1 MIAHV
6 EGSPALNLVRRLALA
21 AAAGAVTG
29 LVVGGIWGRV
39 FMSILAGLNPEDH
52 GTKTD
57 DGFAMGQFTVGGT
70 INLLTAA
77 MAIGAFGGLIFLALR
92 GLRFGPAWFQAFSIV
107 AGATI
112 VVGALM
118 VHSDG
123 VDFSRLEPL
132 GLAVAMTLSMPLLYA
147 LGVSWLGDRWLGSGP
162 TVWQRAPAAVPWVAR
177 GLLTLLALVA
187 AVDLTGTLVDIFD
200 GNQFT

>member
-21 AAAGAVTG
+21 AAAGAVVG
-29 LVVGGIWGRV
+29 IVVVGGYGRI
-39 FMSILAGLNPEDH
+39 FMAILAGLNPEDH
-52 GTKTD
+52 GTHTD
-57 DGFAMGQFTVGGT
+57 DGFPMGEFTISGS
-70 INLLTAA
+70 INL
-77 MAIGAFGGLIFLALR
+77 AIGGVIFGALGGLVFLAVR
-92 GLRFGPAWFQAFSIV
+92 GLRFGPGWFRTVSI
-107 AGATI
+107 
-112 VVGALM
+112 ALGVTLVIGSM
-118 VHSDG
+118 LVHSDG

-132 GLAVAMTLSMPLLYA
+132 GLAVALTLSMPLLFA

>member
-1 MIAHV
+1 
-6 EGSPALNLVRRLALA
+6 LNLVRRLALG

-57 DGFAMGQFTVGGT
+57 DGFAMGQFTVAGT
-70 INLLTAA
+70 VSLLTAA
-77 MAIGAFGGLIFLALR
+77 MAIGAFGGLIFLCLR
-92 GLRFGPAWFQAFSIV
+92 GLRFGPPWFRTLSIA

-112 VVGALM
+112 VVGSLL

-123 VDFSRLEPL
+123 VDFSRLEPI
-132 GLAVAMTLSMPLLYA
+132 GLAVALTLSMPLLYA
-147 LGVSWLGDRWLGSGP
+147 LGVSWLGDRWLGPGP
-162 TVWQRAPAAVPWVAR
+162 TVWQRVPVAVPWAAR

-187 AVDLTGTLVDIFD
+187 AVDLAGTLTEIFD
-200 GNQFT
+200 GDPFS

>member
-6 EGSPALNLVRRLALA
+6 EGSSALNLVRRLVLG

-29 LVVGGIWGRV
+29 LVVGGIWGRILMAV
-39 FMSILAGLNPEDH
+39 LAGLNPEDH
-52 GTKTD
+52 GTRTD
-57 DGFAMGQFTVGGT
+57 DGFAMGQFTIGGT

-77 MAIGAFGGLIFLALR
+77 MVIGAFGGLIFLGLR
-92 GLRFGPAWFQAFSIV
+92 GLRFGPAWFRTASIAV
-107 AGATI
+107 GATI
-112 VVGALM
+112 VVGALL

-132 GLAVAMTLSMPLLYA
+132 GLAVALTLSMPLLYA

-162 TVWQRAPAAVPWVAR
+162 TVWQRVPVAVPWVAR

-187 AVDLTGTLVDIFD
+187 AVDLTGTLTDIFD

>member
-1 MIAHV
+1 V
-6 EGSPALNLVRRLALA
+6 NLVRRLALA
-21 AAAGAVTG
+21 TAAGAVAG
-29 LVVGGIWGRV
+29 LVVGGVWGRI
-39 FMSILAGLNPEDH
+39 FMSVLAGLNPEDH

-77 MAIGAFGGLIFLALR
+77 MTIGAFGGLIFLGLR
-92 GLRFGPAWFQAFSIV
+92 GLRFGPGWFRTLSIV

-112 VVGALM
+112 VVGSQL

-123 VDFSRLEPL
+123 IDFARLEPI

-147 LGVSWLGDRWLGSGP
+147 LGVSWLGDRWLGPGP
-162 TVWQRAPAAVPWVAR
+162 TVWQRAPVAVPRVAR

-187 AVDLTGTLVDIFD
+187 AVDLSGTLVDIFD
-200 GNQFT
+200 GDPFG